1 MRVRWPLACVALF
14 ALIFVSDYVT
24 GYELSLSPL
33 YLVPVFIGTWKGGRN
48 FGIALA
54 ALAALT
60 WSASDVLAGHH
71 YSRVFFHYWEGFI
84 KLISFAIFAILLA
97 RLKEALANADERFV
111 TVLEGLDA
119 AVHVSDMETGALLY
133 VNEQFKAAFGAPAGS
148 GNISEVDSR
157 FQPSTSI
164 CFGRDQ
170 LVTADG
176 AAGQVLQGEFQDLQ
190 SKRWYLIRARAI
202 RWVNGRL
209 VRLQAATDITDSKRS
224 DEISRQQQEKLQL
237 TSRLITAGE
246 MATTLAHELNQPLA
260 AISNYNMG
268 CVRRL
273 RSGNWNSADLLA
285 AMEKGS
291 AQAERARK
299 IIQRVRDFLRKREP
313 QLSPCELN
321 EIVRDIV
328 SMVELDADDRH
339 VGVALDLKPSLPV
352 VLADKVMIEQVI
364 LNLVK
369 NAVEAM
375 QEMPSDRRRLL
386 IRSALSGPH
395 SVEISVSDTGR
406 GIPPEM
412 IENLFTPFFTT
423 KRDGMGMG
431 LHICRSIVEFHDGRL
446 WGTLNPGGGSTFR
459 FTLPAEID

>member
-1 MRVRWPLACVALF
+1 
-14 ALIFVSDYVT
+14 
-24 GYELSLSPL
+24 
-33 YLVPVFIGTWKGGRN
+33 
-48 FGIALA
+48 
-54 ALAALT
+54 
-60 WSASDVLAGHH
+60 
-71 YSRVFFHYWEGFI
+71 
-84 KLISFAIFAILLA
+84 
-97 RLKEALANADERFV
+97 
-111 TVLEGLDA
+111 
-119 AVHVSDMETGALLY
+119 
-133 VNEQFKAAFGAPAGS
+133 
-148 GNISEVDSR
+148 
-157 FQPSTSI
+157 
-164 CFGRDQ
+164 
-170 LVTADG
+170 
-176 AAGQVLQGEFQDLQ
+176 
-190 SKRWYLIRARAI
+190 
-202 RWVNGRL
+202 
-209 VRLQAATDITDSKRS
+209 
-224 DEISRQQQEKLQL
+224 
-237 TSRLITAGE
+237 
-246 MATTLAHELNQPLA
+246 
-260 AISNYNMG
+260 
-268 CVRRL
+268 
-273 RSGNWNSADLLA
+273 
-285 AMEKGS
+285 MEKGS